1 MMVNLPLSGNS
12 CRVKVPSSP
21 VVVLTLGSSF
31 TRITVPM
38 RGSPVLL
45 SLTTPS
51 SVCAWMAVVA
61 AARSAALSKILFI
74 YITIDSSFIT
84 FRFSVFTY
92 FCFSLTFCSSLT
104 FCNRVNDFSILVNH
118 RHSELLL
125 ICCKYRETIGWTAE
139 HGAIDRLHRTG
150 QR

>member
-1 MMVNLPLSGNS
+1 MVNLPLSGNS

-45 SLTTPS
+45 SLTIPS
-51 SVCAWMAVVA
+51 SVWARMAEVA
-61 AARSAALSKILFI
+61 AARSAALSKNLFI
-74 YITIDSSFIT
+74 YITIEFFTLRSSL
-84 FRFSVFTY
+84 FTY
-92 FCFSLTFCSSLT
+92 FCFLLT

-125 ICCKYRETIGWTAE
+125 ICCKYRETIGRTAE